1 MGKLYHHPQLQV
13 FGLEV
18 NRLIQ
23 MIVILTKIFM
33 LLNIKIQ
40 MKKMMVIKVQ
50 LKIEKR
56 SIIQNKESH
65 LEENLKN
72 FKKINRAMIN

>member
-1 MGKLYHHPQLQV
+1 MGRLYHHPQLQV

-40 MKKMMVIKVQ
+40 MKKTMVTKVQ

-56 SIIQNKESH
+56 SIIQDKESQ